1 MFIHSLLDAWN
12 FHLKFKIVP
21 VNNTVVHDEMVMFEC
36 LASRTRN
43 VEYVW
48 KHNNKEIKINHPYSL
63 VNGRSLRI
71 MKTVLKDNGK
81 YTCVARDKTNEEEIS
96 ASSYLHIQ
104 GKISPLNGV
113 IKIY

>member
-12 FHLKFKIVP
+12 FPLKFKIVP

-81 YTCVARDKTNEEEIS
+81 YTCVARDKTNDKEIS

-104 GKISPLNGV
+104 GKISHLNSV